1 MKFSMKLLAVALV
14 SSAAALMHVAQAEST
29 YGYNAAGTGTV
40 SATAK
45 AKVTVN
51 IPKMILLRV
60 GTAGTTVDE
69 LTFNGTP
76 SIVTMP
82 TGGLVDGNSQSASWD
97 GNAPTFADVAGQT
110 LSAFSWTN
118 NLGGATLSCA
128 TVADQMFQTANGLTS
143 TDVEVANGGA
153 NTLAHPGA
161 NTACSGSTS
170 IPKNTLVS
178 STWTYSIK
186 GTALAKAAAGTHKQT
201 TTYTATT
208 L

>member
-1 MKFSMKLLAVALV
+1 MKLLAVALV

-51 IPKMILLRV
+51 IPKMLLLRV
-60 GTAGTTVDE
+60 GTASSTVDE

-82 TGGLVDGNSQSASWD
+82 TGGLADGNSQAASWD
-97 GNAPTFADVAGQT
+97 GNAPTFADVTGQT

-118 NLGGATLSCA
+118 NVGGATLTCT
-128 TVADQMFQTANGLTS
+128 TVADQMFVTANGLTS
-143 TDVEVANGGA
+143 ADVDVLNGGA
-153 NTLAHPGA
+153 NTLAHPG
-161 NTACSGSTS
+161 NTTACSSPTP

>member
-1 MKFSMKLLAVALV
+1 MKFSMKLLAVAVV

-60 GTAGTTVDE
+60 GTAGSSTDE
-69 LTFNGTP
+69 LTFTGTP

-82 TGGLVDGNSQSASWD
+82 AGGLVAGNSQAADWD
-97 GNAPTFADVAGQT
+97 GNAPTFADATGQI

-118 NLGGATLSCA
+118 NQTGATLTCA
-128 TVADQMFQTANGLTS
+128 TVADQMFETANGLTS
-143 TDVEVANGGA
+143 ADVEVANGGA

-161 NTACSGSTS
+161 NTACSGSTL

-186 GTALAKAAAGTHKQT
+186 GTALANASAGTHKQT